1 MKRDK
6 KEKKVNTKGKLAST
20 AYSVHGR
27 WTYMVV
33 GLGVLTAAL
42 VGVTAVVLTR
52 FLGENFSKIGWS
64 PLIAQIVLLVAAIA
78 LFAVVMVVGSRGFL
92 KPIHRMGQAMEK
104 VSKGDLSV
112 RVEGASPRTEMG
124 ELITHFNDMVAELGT
139 IETLRNDFIA
149 NVSHEFKTPLT
160 TIQGYSMLLQ
170 SEDLSEEDRKQYTEA
185 VLAATRQLTNLTTNI
200 LKLSKVENQKDI
212 DYGEFALAEQVR
224 QTILM
229 LEPVWSAKNIDWDID
244 LDEVAVVACEE
255 LLATVWT
262 NLIGNAIKFS
272 DEGGRIEVKLARQGD
287 WVEVSVRDYGIGM
300 SEETLRHIYDKFYQG
315 DDSRSHEGN
324 GLGLALVKRIVA
336 LHHGEIHATSVEG
349 EGSTFQVRIPILPA

>member
-1 MKRDK
+1 MKNDNK
-6 KEKKVNTKGKLAST
+6 KNNNTKRKLSYAT
-20 AYSVHGR
+20 YSVHVR
-27 WTYMVV
+27 WAYMVV
-33 GLGVLTAAL
+33 GLGIMTVAL

-64 PLIAQIVLLVAAIA
+64 PLIAQIVLLVIAIA

-92 KPIHRMGQAMEK
+92 RPIHRMSQAMEK

-112 RVEGASPRTEMG
+112 RVDGANSRTEMG
-124 ELITHFNDMVAELGT
+124 ELIARFNDMVAELGT

-212 DYGEFALAEQVR
+212 DYGEFALAEQIR
-224 QTILM
+224 QTILV
-229 LEPVWSAKNIDWDID
+229 LEPMWSDKEIDWDID
-244 LDEVAVVACEE
+244 LDEVSVVACEE
-255 LLATVWT
+255 LLATVWN

-272 DEGGRIEVKLARQGD
+272 DKGSRIEIKLVRRGD
-287 WVEVSVRDYGIGM
+287 WVETTVKDYGVGM

-336 LHHGEIHATSVEG
+336 LHHGEITATSVEG
-349 EGSTFQVRIPILPA
+349 EGSTFLVRIPILPA